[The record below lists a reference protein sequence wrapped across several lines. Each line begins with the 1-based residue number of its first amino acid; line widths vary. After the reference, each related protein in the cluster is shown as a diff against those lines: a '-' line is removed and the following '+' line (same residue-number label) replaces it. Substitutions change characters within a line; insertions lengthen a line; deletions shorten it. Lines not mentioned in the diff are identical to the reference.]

1 MSLRIGLVGA
11 GVMGRNHAR
20 VIQELGGKLV
30 AVADPD
36 AKTSKLIAE
45 RYGAAAHADPAPLL
59 KDPSIDALVVATP
72 TVFHHEVAK
81 AALEAGKHVL
91 VEKPITPT
99 PAQAEDL
106 IRTAAKAGRV
116 LAVGHVERHNP
127 VVRWAKDALAKGA
140 LGDLVS
146 LRSHRLSPFPERIRD
161 VGVVLDIGIH
171 DLDVVRY
178 LAPGRPRSVYCLAG
192 THRKGVTVEDHASIL
207 VDFDSGVDAFS
218 EVSWLTPTKVR
229 SLVLTCANGVV
240 ELNYMTQEVA
250 ISRGRFGDIDPDN
263 MFQVPVEYTVERMS
277 LKKEEPLK
285 NEHLDF
291 WRAIKEGG
299 KPLVGGRDGLAAV
312 RMCEAALESAKTGAR
327 VTLKEAEA

>member
-1 MSLRIGLVGA
+1 MRPRIGLVGA

-20 VIQELGGKLV
+20 VVSELGGTLA

-36 AKTSKLIAE
+36 PASRAHVAQ
-45 RYGAAAHADPAPLL
+45 RYGAAAHADPGALVR
-59 KDPSIDALVVATP
+59 DPSLDALVVATP
-72 TVFHHEVAK
+72 TVLHFDVAL

-99 PAQAEDL
+99 PREAETLIQAAE
-106 IRTAAKAGRV
+106 KAGRV

-127 VVRWAKDALAKGA
+127 VVRWARDALGRGA
-140 LGDLVS
+140 LGDLIS

-178 LAPGRPRSVYCLAG
+178 LSAGRPRGVFCLAG
-192 THRKGVTVEDHASIL
+192 THRKGVAVEDHASIL
-207 VDFDSGVDAFS
+207 VDFDNGVDAFS

-240 ELNYMTQEVA
+240 ELNYMAQDVA

-263 MFQVPVEYTVERMS
+263 LFQATVEYTTERMS

-291 WRAIKEGG
+291 WRAIEEGG
-299 KPLVGGRDGLAAV
+299 KPLVDGRDGLAAV
-312 RMCEAALESAKTGAR
+312 RMCDAALESAREGRR
-327 VTLKEAEA
+327 VPLSP

>member
-1 MSLRIGLVGA
+1 MGPRLGLVGA

-20 VIQELGGKLV
+20 VIHELGGKLV

-36 AKTSKLIAE
+36 GKTGRMIAD
-45 RYGAAAHADPAPLL
+45 RFGASWSADPEPLL
-59 KDPSIDALVVATP
+59 RDPSIEGVVVATP
-72 TVFHHEVAK
+72 TVLHFEVAR

-99 PAQAEDL
+99 PAQAGEL
-106 IRTAAKAGRV
+106 IRLAAKAGRV

-127 VVRWAKDALAKGA
+127 VVRWARDALAKGDVGE
-140 LGDLVS
+140 LIS

-178 LAPGRPRSVYCLAG
+178 LAPGRPRGVFCRAG
-192 THRKGVTVEDHASIL
+192 THRKGIQVEDHASIL
-207 VDFDSGVDAFS
+207 VDFEGGVDAFS

-240 ELNYMTQEVA
+240 ELNYMTQEATV
-250 ISRGRFGDIDPDN
+250 SRGRFGDIDPDN
-263 MFQVPVEYTVERMS
+263 MYQVPVEFTVERMG

-291 WRAIKEGG
+291 WRAMREGG
-299 KPLVGGRDGLAAV
+299 KPLVDGRDGLAAL
-312 RMCEAALESAKTGAR
+312 RLCEAALESARSGAR
-327 VTLKEAEA
+327 VPLEETP